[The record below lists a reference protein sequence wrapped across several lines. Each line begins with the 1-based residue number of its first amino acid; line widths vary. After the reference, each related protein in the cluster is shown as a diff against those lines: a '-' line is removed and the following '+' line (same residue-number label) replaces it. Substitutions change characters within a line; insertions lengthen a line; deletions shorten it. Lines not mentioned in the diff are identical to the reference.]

1 MNQSYIDVHVPRK
14 VTRGN
19 LMEIY
24 ARFIDLQTN
33 KLITIPNIYLQII
46 STDDHEYWKTSI
58 IKQNESILHI
68 AIGTLEMK
76 DKKYVIKIS
85 DHKEMQSFGFNQ
97 VKVKNSSKIFTKKN
111 QYLKVQFCTNNI
123 RNRVGVEPK

>member
-1 MNQSYIDVHVPRK
+1 
-14 VTRGN
+14 
-19 LMEIY
+19 MEIY
-24 ARFIDLQTN
+24 ARFIDVETK

-76 DKKYVIKIS
+76 DEKYVVKVS

-97 VKVKNSSKIFTKKN
+97 VKVKNYMKLFSKKK
-111 QYLKVQFCTNNI
+111 QPVKIQFC
-123 RNRVGVEPK
+123 